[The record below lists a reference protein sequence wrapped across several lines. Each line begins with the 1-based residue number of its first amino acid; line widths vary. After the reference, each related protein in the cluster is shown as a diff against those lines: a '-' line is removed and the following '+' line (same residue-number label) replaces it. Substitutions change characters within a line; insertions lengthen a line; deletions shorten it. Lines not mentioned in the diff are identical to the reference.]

1 MSLYYTMVATLD
13 IPYLR
18 FLAVSVAVH
27 LAMFLIVYPARP
39 VRVSEQEKISVSLL
53 ETPEKIQPETAKKIE
68 AAPTP
73 MPGRAPVRRARKP
86 AMITKKDSPPAPAK
100 AQAAPAEPGEEKQL
114 ARAEPAPAATPKPPP
129 QPPAA
134 VPEDSLVAERPLPT
148 VKELLPPLTWS
159 ADSRSSN
166 APISLNTRDPLYV
179 SYFTKIKQLIESQWQ
194 YPELALRYGLQ
205 GRLFLEFTVGADGR
219 LERLRMVR
227 SSGSQLLDEEALRA
241 IKAAAP
247 FPPIPR
253 WIQPNPLPIS
263 AAMEY
268 HDNRVDYHFAR

>member
-18 FLAVSVAVH
+18 FFAVSVAVH
-27 LAMFLIVYPARP
+27 LTMFLIVYPARP
-39 VRVSEQEKISVSLL
+39 VRVEEQEKISVSLL
-53 ETPEKIQPETAKKIE
+53 ETPEKIRPETAKKIE

-73 MPGRAPVRRARKP
+73 IPAPVRRARKP
-86 AMITKKDSPPAPAK
+86 ATIAKKDPPQAPAK
-100 AQAAPAEPGEEKQL
+100 TQAAPAELGEEKPL
-114 ARAEPAPAATPKPPP
+114 ARAQSTPAAAPKPPP
-129 QPPAA
+129 EPPAI
-134 VPEDSLVAERPLPT
+134 VPEESVVAERPLPT

-179 SYFTKIKQLIESQWQ
+179 SYFTKIKQLIESHWQ

-268 HDNRVDYHFAR
+268 HDNRINYQLAR

>member
-1 MSLYYTMVATLD
+1 MVATLD

-18 FLAVSVAVH
+18 FFAVSVAVH
-27 LAMFLIVYPARP
+27 LTMFLIVYPARP
-39 VRVSEQEKISVSLL
+39 VRVGKQEKISVSLL
-53 ETPEKIQPETAKKIE
+53 ETPAKIQPETAKKIE

-73 MPGRAPVRRARKP
+73 IPAPVRRARKP
-86 AMITKKDSPPAPAK
+86 ATIAKKDPPPAHAK
-100 AQAAPAEPGEEKQL
+100 TQAAPAERGEEKPL
-114 ARAEPAPAATPKPPP
+114 ARAESAPAAAPKPPP
-129 QPPAA
+129 EPPAI
-134 VPEDSLVAERPLPT
+134 VPEESVVAERPLPT

-159 ADSRSSN
+159 ADSRSDN

-179 SYFTKIKQLIESQWQ
+179 SYFTKIKQLIESHWQ

-268 HDNRVDYHFAR
+268 HDNRVNYQFAR

>member
-18 FLAVSVAVH
+18 FFAVSVAVH
-27 LAMFLIVYPARP
+27 LTMFLIVYPARP
-39 VRVSEQEKISVSLL
+39 VRVGKQEKISVSLL
-53 ETPEKIQPETAKKIE
+53 ETPARIQPETTKKIE

-73 MPGRAPVRRARKP
+73 IPAPVRRARKP
-86 AMITKKDSPPAPAK
+86 ATIAKKDPPPAPAK
-100 AQAAPAEPGEEKQL
+100 TQAAPAERGEEKPL
-114 ARAEPAPAATPKPPP
+114 ARAESAPAAAPKPPP
-129 QPPAA
+129 EPPAI
-134 VPEDSLVAERPLPT
+134 VPEESVVAERPLPT

-159 ADSRSSN
+159 ADSRSDN

-179 SYFTKIKQLIESQWQ
+179 SYFTKIKQLIESHWQ

-268 HDNRVDYHFAR
+268 HDNRVNYQFAR

>member
-18 FLAVSVAVH
+18 FFAVSVAVH

-39 VRVSEQEKISVSLL
+39 IRVGEQEKISVSLL
-53 ETPEKIQPETAKKIE
+53 ETPAKIQPETAKKIE

-73 MPGRAPVRRARKP
+73 IPAPVRRARKP
-86 AMITKKDSPPAPAK
+86 ATIAKKDPPQAPAK
-100 AQAAPAEPGEEKQL
+100 TQAAPAELGEEKRL
-114 ARAEPAPAATPKPPP
+114 ARAPSTPAAAPKPPP
-129 QPPAA
+129 EPPAI
-134 VPEDSLVAERPLPT
+134 VPEENVVAERPLPT

-179 SYFTKIKQLIESQWQ
+179 SYFTKIKQLIESHWQ

-268 HDNRVDYHFAR
+268 HDNRVNYQFAR

>member
-18 FLAVSVAVH
+18 FFAVSVAVH

-39 VRVSEQEKISVSLL
+39 VRVGEQEKISVSLL
-53 ETPEKIQPETAKKIE
+53 ETPAKIQPETAKKIE

-73 MPGRAPVRRARKP
+73 IPAPVRRARKP
-86 AMITKKDSPPAPAK
+86 ATIAKKDPPQTPAK
-100 AQAAPAEPGEEKQL
+100 TQAAPAELGEEKPL
-114 ARAEPAPAATPKPPP
+114 ARAPSAPAAAPKPPP
-129 QPPAA
+129 EPPAI
-134 VPEDSLVAERPLPT
+134 VPEESVVAERPLPT

-179 SYFTKIKQLIESQWQ
+179 SYFTKIKQLIESHWQ

-268 HDNRVDYHFAR
+268 HDNRVNYQFAR